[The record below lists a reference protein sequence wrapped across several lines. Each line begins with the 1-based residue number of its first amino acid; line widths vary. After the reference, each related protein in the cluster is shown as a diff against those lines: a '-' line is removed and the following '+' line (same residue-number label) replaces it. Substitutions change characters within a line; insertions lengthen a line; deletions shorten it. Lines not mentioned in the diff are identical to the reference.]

1 MKCEIIRD
9 LLPMYLEGL
18 TSKESNM
25 EIETHMEDCELCS
38 QVLQQMQK
46 EMKTKEEPEKRKI
59 NPFRK
64 FSRRMKGAVATAV
77 VICIC
82 LGGAGWKAFAQG
94 FAVEPDDITM
104 DVRVAEDSLYLDLE
118 LQENAVLQAAVMY
131 DQASAEISLRR
142 AWQVPF
148 DDRGKY
154 PNRFSWGMDL
164 DILTVGAGEKVEVVM
179 VDGSLERA
187 ETVTAET
194 PATTIQNGEQWPVS
208 IMMFQED
215 NEATSITIGETGE
228 AVLEDYTVSIN
239 YGNKTESYTLMEL
252 LEMVK

>member
-1 MKCEIIRD
+1 
-9 LLPMYLEGL
+9 
-18 TSKESNM
+18 
-25 EIETHMEDCELCS
+25 
-38 QVLQQMQK
+38 
-46 EMKTKEEPEKRKI
+46 
-59 NPFRK
+59 
-64 FSRRMKGAVATAV
+64 
-77 VICIC
+77 
-82 LGGAGWKAFAQG
+82 
-94 FAVEPDDITM
+94 M
-104 DVRVAEDSLYLDLE
+104 DVRVAEDSLYLDFE
-118 LQENAVLQAAVMY
+118 LQEDAVLQAAVMY
-131 DQASAEISLRR
+131 DQASVEISLRR

-194 PATTIQNGEQWPVS
+194 PATTIQNGEQGPVS

-252 LEMVK
+252 LKMVK

>member
-9 LLPMYLEGL
+9 LLPMYLDGL

-46 EMKTKEEPEKRKI
+46 EMETKEEPEKRKI

-64 FSRRMKGAVATAV
+64 FNRRMKGAVAAAV

-104 DVRVAEDSLYLDLE
+104 DVRVAEDSLYLDFE
-118 LQENAVLQAAVMY
+118 LQKDAVLQAAVMY
-131 DQASAEISLRR
+131 DQATAEISLRR
-142 AWQVPF
+142 TCQLPF

-164 DILTVGAGEKVEVVM
+164 DILTVGAGEKVAVVM

-187 ETVTAET
+187 ETVTAGT
-194 PATTIQNGEQWPVS
+194 PATTIQNGDQGPVS

-215 NEATSITIGETGE
+215 DEATSITIGETGE
-228 AVLEDYTVSIN
+228 AVLEEYTVTIN
-239 YGNKTESYTLMEL
+239 YGNQTESYTLREL
-252 LEMVK
+252 LEMAK